1 MATRPQ
7 SPNSQHASASRAL
20 APVAADSEPWA
31 EWMPTILNAG
41 VDTIEFSFDVEI
53 SQTMWERLD
62 EEKEIAKLL
71 MATRK
76 AVHVPEW
83 LNAVVRPAGAK
94 GGYRFL
100 LETPTFSIKLLK
112 GVPNRP
118 PIYVEMR
125 AYGLHTHEGGAI
137 GACEAACAF
146 IRETLLADQD
156 PAWVARIISLAVARC
171 SRLDLFIDWQG
182 GWRPTFEANDEQA
195 FIKRVHAEVG
205 RYSVNGQVNGYEI
218 GRSSVRGRIY
228 NKSVQAKKKHVE
240 WYPTL
245 LAERNGD
252 RYDAEQDIWR
262 LEFQLRREGVKG
274 FRLYA
279 KPDASDPDEVIDAE
293 IEAEDLPHIHSVSK
307 ALYWSGHLWQ
317 YLTKRWLRLTIPTS
331 DPNRGRWPEHP
342 TWAALRD
349 GFAPFALRE
358 AELSERGLNLIRAAR
373 YTGYRRLLDRMSVGV
388 LTTLEAMDTDPGA
401 ALASYVAYLA
411 RIAGRIKRQQKR
423 RAVAWRARCSAAS
436 RNGTDAPPLF
446 TPDLRRGLGARQDTP
461 ERAAKVKLLLD
472 MALGVFT
479 SARVAHLRV
488 QREAD
493 LANVGDLL
501 LYILDE
507 LEQIA
512 AGKGGIRQ
520 LLDEKWRKVYQANA
534 PRGLFTTHEMHAA

>member
-1 MATRPQ
+1 MET
-7 SPNSQHASASRAL
+7 NETTRAL
-20 APVAADSEPWA
+20 TPMAADSEPWA
-31 EWMPTILNAG
+31 DWMPTILNAG

-53 SQTMWERLD
+53 GQAMWERL
-62 EEKEIAKLL
+62 EAEKEIAKLL
-71 MATRK
+71 MTTRK
-76 AVHVPEW
+76 VVHVPDW
-83 LNAVVRPAGAK
+83 LNAVVHPVGAK

-146 IRETLLADQD
+146 IRDTLLADEE
-156 PAWVARIISLAVARC
+156 PAWVAKVITLDEARC
-171 SRLDLFIDWQG
+171 SRLDLFEDWQG
-182 GWRPTFEANDEQA
+182 GWHPTFASGADSDERA
-195 FIKRVHAEVG
+195 FIKRVHAEVA
-205 RYSVNGQVNGYEI
+205 RYSVNGRVNGYEI
-218 GRSSVRGRIY
+218 GKSSVRGRIY
-228 NKSVQAKKKHVE
+228 NKTVQAKKKHVE

-252 RYDAEQDIWR
+252 RYDPAQDVWR

-307 ALYWSGHLWQ
+307 ALHWAGPLWQ

-342 TWAALRD
+342 TWAALRET
-349 GFAPFALRE
+349 FAPIALRD
-358 AELSERGLNLIRAAR
+358 APLPERGLELVRAAR
-373 YTGYRRLLDRMSVGV
+373 YSGYRRLLDRMAVGV
-388 LTTLEAMDTDPGA
+388 LTTLEGMDTDPGA
-401 ALASYVAYLA
+401 ALASYVAYLT

-423 RAVAWRARCSAAS
+423 RAVAWRERVQEVS
-436 RNGTDAPPLF
+436 RQGTPPPF
-446 TPDLRRGLGARQDTP
+446 APDLHHGLGARLDTP
-461 ERAAKVKLLLD
+461 ERAQKVKLLLD

-479 SARVAHLRV
+479 SAGVAHLRV

-493 LANVGDLL
+493 IANVGDLL
-501 LYILDE
+501 LYSLDD
-507 LEQIA
+507 LEEIA
-512 AGKGGIRQ
+512 AEKGGIRA
-520 LLDEKWRKVYQANA
+520 LLDEKWRKVYKANA
-534 PRGLFTTHEMHAA
+534 TRGLFTTDERHGSSAA